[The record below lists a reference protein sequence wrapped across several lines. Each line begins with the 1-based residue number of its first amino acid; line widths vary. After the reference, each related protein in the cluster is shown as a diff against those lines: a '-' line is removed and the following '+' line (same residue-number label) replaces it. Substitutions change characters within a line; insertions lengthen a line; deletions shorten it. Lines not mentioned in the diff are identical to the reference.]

1 MIFDPS
7 LLMLLLFDIRLTRD
21 PDVVIFYFASR
32 LILIYIFGYVLE
44 MIWLMCNVF
53 GS

>member
-7 LLMLLLFDIRLTRD
+7 LLMLLLFDIRLSRD

-32 LILIYIFGYVLE
+32 LILIYIY
-44 MIWLMCNVF
+44 IWLCF
-53 GS
+53 GNDLISV